1 MICTQNPGHRDCFK
15 VYVNLKTNVRYVE
28 LTIGAELLK
37 ALPLDCIIQQF
48 ISMSINIR
56 I

>member
-1 MICTQNPGHRDCFK
+1 MMALLMRPFQSLCK
-15 VYVNLKTNVRYVE
+15 LKKTNVRYVE
-28 LTIGAELLK
+28 LTIGAEPLLK

-48 ISMSINIR
+48 LSMSINIR